1 MQASFINTVLIIAKL
16 SYYYNAVLVR
26 NSPFDAHYWKA
37 EALILVSIL
46 KSRII
51 VCFTKGTVSPW
62 ALVISVEMLYL
73 SWDKRDLWWRL
84 LSEADFRTFY
94 ACFLTLQNTH
104 NNFVMC
110 PSNRNST
117 SMNTKRW
124 GVYSPPRVVGKLSSM
139 AHELPVVFTLLN
151 MEEVAITT

>member
-73 SWDKRDLWWRL
+73 SRDKRDLWWRL
-84 LSEADFRTFY
+84 LSEADFRTFN
-94 ACFLTLQNTH
+94 ACFSTLQNTH

-139 AHELPVVFTLLN
+139 AHELPVVLHF
-151 MEEVAITT
+151 

>member
-51 VCFTKGTVSPW
+51 LLKG
-62 ALVISVEMLYL
+62 LYHHE
-73 SWDKRDLWWRL
+73 RL
-84 LSEADFRTFY
+84 LSQWK
-94 ACFLTLQNTH
+94 CFICHGTKEIYGEGCCLKLTSGL
-104 NNFVMC
+104 FMLV
-110 PSNRNST
+110 S
-117 SMNTKRW
+117 
-124 GVYSPPRVVGKLSSM
+124 
-139 AHELPVVFTLLN
+139 
-151 MEEVAITT
+151 